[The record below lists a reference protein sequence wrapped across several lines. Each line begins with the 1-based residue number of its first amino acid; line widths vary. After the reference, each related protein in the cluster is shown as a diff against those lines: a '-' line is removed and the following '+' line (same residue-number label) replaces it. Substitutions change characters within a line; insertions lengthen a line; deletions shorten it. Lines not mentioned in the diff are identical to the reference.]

1 MYIPPTPFF
10 FCVCKKFSRGKCSTH
25 WSKVKEQWLKKK
37 KKGERNPYTV
47 PTLRAYTLYIHT
59 QCGVGGGAGRGRW
72 AKRNMLWSWQ
82 PSCKKCEKKHVF
94 IWLVPLH
101 QSTKTW
107 WGTASRG
114 ITFAQLSWWWCWS
127 ASLSCPWTLTAEFH
141 RPPSGESWPPS
152 QLFGAASDRTQ
163 SWSPGNSTATQNQCH
178 IIFWPW
184 STATAVGAI

>member
-1 MYIPPTPFF
+1 MFPSLKQSQRAKI
-10 FCVCKKFSRGKCSTH
+10 KKDKR
-25 WSKVKEQWLKKK
+25 

-59 QCGVGGGAGRGRW
+59 QCGVGGGVGRGGVDELKETCCDHGNQVAWNVR
-72 AKRNMLWSWQ
+72 KS
-82 PSCKKCEKKHVF
+82 VF

-114 ITFAQLSWWWCWS
+114 ITFAQPSWWWCWS
-127 ASLSCPWTLTAEFH
+127 ASPSCPWTLTAEFH
-141 RPPSGESWPPS
+141 RPPWGESWPPS
-152 QLFGAASDRTQ
+152 QLFGAASNRTQ

-178 IIFWPW
+178 ITFGPW
-184 STATAVGAI
+184 STATGVGAI